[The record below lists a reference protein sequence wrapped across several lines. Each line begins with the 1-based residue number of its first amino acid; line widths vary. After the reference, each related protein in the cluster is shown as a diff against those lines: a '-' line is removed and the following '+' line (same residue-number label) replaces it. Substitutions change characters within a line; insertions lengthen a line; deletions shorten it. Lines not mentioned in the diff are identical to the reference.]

1 MRERNERQR
10 DRERETRAGGCEFLK
25 QIDSEVRFN
34 FVFLNGE
41 CVTRQDMRHG
51 GAEGT
56 AVRAALIQAEGQ
68 TAFRWGGKGEGRL

>member
-10 DRERETRAGGCEFLK
+10 DREREARAGGCEFLK

-34 FVFLNGE
+34 FVYLNGE
-41 CVTRQDMRHG
+41 CVTRQDMCHG

-56 AVRAALIQAEGQ
+56 AVQAALI
-68 TAFRWGGKGEGRL
+68 